1 MAAQI
6 AGMCSQPLETTVMGA
21 ASCLFLSEAFSLQL
35 ASVLTSFWCYWS
47 LNTTV
52 VVYIER

>member
-1 MAAQI
+1 
-6 AGMCSQPLETTVMGA
+6 MCSQPLETTVIGT

-35 ASVLTSFWCYWS
+35 TSVLTSFWRYWG

-52 VVYIER
+52 VVYVER